1 MSILGNRVLRI
12 EDPKLLTSGG
22 SYVSDLS
29 LEGAAR
35 VTFVRSTMA
44 HARLVAV
51 EVEEAR
57 RAPGVVGVF
66 RASDLG
72 LGPMPP
78 VLPMINQA
86 MGRPPLADGVV
97 RFVGEPVA
105 AVVTET
111 PEQGEDAAEA
121 VVVDYDPLP
130 ALVDP
135 EAALASEVVLHEAA
149 GTNVATELP
158 SSADD
163 SFFDGCEVVVSR
175 RIVNQ
180 RLAPCPLEVRGA
192 ASRWGPDGRL
202 THWTSTQAPH
212 SVRDSL
218 AGLLGVE
225 PASVRVVTPDVGGGF
240 GAKMGVYP
248 EDLVVAQLARLLG
261 RPLVWVETRSESM
274 LALGHGRAQ
283 VQYASLGGRRDG
295 RLIAYRLHVVQD
307 AGAYPAMGSIL
318 PFITSTMTTGV
329 YDIERVDF
337 ASRSVVTN
345 TTPVVAYRG
354 AGRPEATAA
363 LERMVDIYAAEVG
376 MDPAELRRRNLVPPE
391 RFPYTSAA
399 GSVYDNGDYERA
411 LDLALESAGYRELRA
426 EQARRRAEGSARQL
440 GVGISTYVEV
450 TNPVGGS
457 EFASVEVSE
466 DESVVV
472 RTGTSPHGQGHDT
485 AWAMLASEATGI
497 PVEQIEV
504 VHGDTDAV
512 RFGQGTMGSRSAQMG
527 GVAVAQAADKLV
539 AEARQVAA
547 GLLEASVDDVV
558 LDRASGRFHV
568 AGAPAVSRSWA
579 EVARQAG
586 GLAAEVDFQ
595 SPGPTYPFGA
605 HVAVV
610 EVDLETGAVRLVRM
624 VAVDD
629 AGRVLNPLLVEG
641 QVHGGLAQGAAQAL
655 LEQFVYDEEG
665 NPLTANLADYAFVSA
680 AELPSFD
687 SVRMQTPTPLN
698 PLGAKGIGESA
709 TIGSTPAVHNAVVDA
724 LSHLG
729 VRHLDM
735 PATPRRVWEAI
746 RQAAPRP

>member
-44 HARLVAV
+44 HARLLAV

-66 RASDLG
+66 CASDLG

-149 GTNVATELP
+149 GTNVATELA

-218 AGLLGVE
+218 AGLLGVD

-248 EDLVVAQLARLLG
+248 EDLVVAHLARLLG

-426 EQARRRAEGSARQL
+426 EQAGRRAEGSARQL

-466 DESVVV
+466 DESVLV

-497 PVEQIEV
+497 PVEQVTV

-547 GLLEASVDDVV
+547 GLLEASFEDVV
-558 LDRASGRFHV
+558 LDRATGRFHV

-586 GLAAEVDFQ
+586 GLAA
-595 SPGPTYPFGA
+595 
-605 HVAVV
+605 
-610 EVDLETGAVRLVRM
+610 
-624 VAVDD
+624 
-629 AGRVLNPLLVEG
+629 
-641 QVHGGLAQGAAQAL
+641 
-655 LEQFVYDEEG
+655 
-665 NPLTANLADYAFVSA
+665 
-680 AELPSFD
+680 
-687 SVRMQTPTPLN
+687 
-698 PLGAKGIGESA
+698 
-709 TIGSTPAVHNAVVDA
+709 
-724 LSHLG
+724 
-729 VRHLDM
+729 
-735 PATPRRVWEAI
+735 
-746 RQAAPRP
+746 